1 MAPRPD
7 FAVHAAAYAAI
18 LLHALK
24 HVHKPVFGVLLATPA
39 TGTISRVVPISH
51 TPLARAAC
59 LLEVALEQVR
69 KYAAADKS
77 LVVAGLYY
85 ADANAADGADADTNV
100 VSVAAQVLESLGV
113 PEGVLLRLNTTK
125 LSVDPYA
132 LALDVVLPA
141 RSATIRLVEPPSTLK
156 NLPKV
161 LGPLNQGLFDFDDH
175 LEDVARDWLGN
186 ARVVAELQ
194 RQLVA

>member
-1 MAPRPD
+1 MSPRPD
-7 FAVHAAAYAAI
+7 LAVHAAAFAAI

-39 TGTISRVVPISH
+39 TGAIARVVPVSH

-59 LLEVALEQVR
+59 LLEVALEQVH
-69 KYAAADKS
+69 KYTAADKN
-77 LVVAGLYY
+77 LEVVGLYY
-85 ADANAADGADADTNV
+85 ADANAADDVNADANV
-100 VSVAAQVLESLGV
+100 VAVATQVFESLGV
-113 PEGVLLRLNTTK
+113 PDGVLLRLNTLK
-125 LSVDPYA
+125 LSADPFA
-132 LALDVVLPA
+132 LALDVVLPT
-141 RSATIRLVEPPSTLK
+141 RSAAIRLVEPPSTLK

-186 ARVVAELQ
+186 ARVVGELQ